1 MTHWRISEKWVPKV
15 KVGNRES
22 LRQKDSEYKLWKK
35 DVSFMIYP
43 PMSEDALFGFFYDE
57 DLLKVAWKIIILK
70 GWE

>member
-1 MTHWRISEKWVPKV
+1 MTHWRISEKRVPKV

-22 LRQKDSEYKLWKK
+22 LRQKDSACKLWMK

-57 DLLKVAWKIIILK
+57 DL
-70 GWE
+70 